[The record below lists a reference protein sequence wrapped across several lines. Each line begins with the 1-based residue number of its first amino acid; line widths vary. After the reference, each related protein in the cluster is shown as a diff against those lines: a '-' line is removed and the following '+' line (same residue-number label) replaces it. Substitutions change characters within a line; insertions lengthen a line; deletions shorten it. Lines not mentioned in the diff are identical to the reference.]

1 MAPRTHTRD
10 NHRRNP
16 VNAFLSNLH
25 ENRSA
30 KTGLIDATLNR
41 AADEARD
48 ITDIELANIQALKL
62 EIEKLDE
69 RIEQITDLEVRK
81 AKAAELAASVDG
93 GAIESRAAAPARVIS
108 EEPTYHERSSNDF
121 LADAIAA
128 EFGGSYEARERISR
142 YQRESMEKRDSGSA
156 NFAGLVIPQ
165 YLVSEFAGIRR
176 PGRPVL
182 DISTNAALPAQ
193 GMTVN
198 IGRLTTGI
206 TSYVQASENTAPTE
220 SDPDDT
226 LLTVNVNTVASMFD
240 ISKQAVLRGTGV
252 ETQLL
257 GDAVRSYQSRLDGLA
272 ISGSGSSGQ
281 HRGILNTS
289 GINATTYTD
298 ASPTW
303 AEFFPKLVE
312 AIQNISSN
320 FYGGATH
327 IVAHPSLIGCWLR
340 ALDSTNRPLFN
351 ATAGNPFNAPGTF
364 DRPAYDMVASRSSAS
379 PLSPTRTYRPTSEQA
394 PTRPRSSS
402 ETSASPTSGKIMAAR
417 RCSFV
422 SSSQTATLLSAL
434 LCSDSRHTPP
444 ASTRPRFRQS
454 PAPASSRLT
463 GPKKSPTSGAAHI
476 GPA

>member
-1 MAPRTHTRD
+1 MAPR
-10 NHRRNP
+10 NHNP
-16 VNAFLSNLH
+16 RLPLENTVNAFLSNLH

-30 KTGLIDATLNR
+30 KTGLIDATLSR

-69 RIEQITDLEVRK
+69 RIEQITDIEVRK

-93 GAIESRAAAPARVIS
+93 GSIESRAAAPARVIS
-108 EEPTYHERSSNDF
+108 EEPTYHERSGNDF

-165 YLVSEFAGIRR
+165 YLVSEFAGLRR

-198 IGRLTTGI
+198 IGRLTTGV

-220 SDPDDT
+220 SSPDDT
-226 LLTVNVNTVASMFD
+226 LLTINVNTVASMFD

-272 ISGSGSSGQ
+272 ISGSGSSGE

-312 AIQNISSN
+312 SIQNISSN

-364 DRPAYDMVASRSSAS
+364 DRPAYDMGGLQILGIPVIADANVPTNLGTGTNETAVIVGDFRESYIWEDNGGS
-379 PLSPTRTYRPTSEQA
+379 PLFVRFEQPDGNIAIRTVVFGFSAYTAGKYPTA
-394 PTRPRSSS
+394 F
-402 ETSASPTSGKIMAAR
+402 SAITGTGLI
-417 RCSFV
+417 
-422 SSSQTATLLSAL
+422 TANWA
-434 LCSDSRHTPP
+434 
-444 ASTRPRFRQS
+444 
-454 PAPASSRLT
+454 
-463 GPKKSPTSGAAHI
+463 
-476 GPA
+476 

>member
-25 ENRSA
+25 ESRSS
-30 KTGLIDATLNR
+30 KTALIDATLNR

-62 EIEKLDE
+62 EIEKVDE

-93 GAIESRAAAPARVIS
+93 GAIESRAAAPARVVS
-108 EEPTYHERSSNDF
+108 EEPTYHERSGNDF

-128 EFGGSYEARERISR
+128 EFGGSYEARERITR

-198 IGRLTTGI
+198 IGRLTTGV

-220 SDPDDT
+220 SSPDDT

-272 ISGSGSSGQ
+272 ISGSGSSGE

-364 DRPAYDMVASRSSAS
+364 DRPAYDMGGLQILGIPVIADANVPTNLGTGTNETAVIVGDFRESYIWEDNAGS
-379 PLSPTRTYRPTSEQA
+379 PLFVRFEQPDGNIAIRTVVFGFSAYTAGKYPTA
-394 PTRPRSSS
+394 F
-402 ETSASPTSGKIMAAR
+402 SAITGTGLI
-417 RCSFV
+417 
-422 SSSQTATLLSAL
+422 TANWA
-434 LCSDSRHTPP
+434 
-444 ASTRPRFRQS
+444 
-454 PAPASSRLT
+454 
-463 GPKKSPTSGAAHI
+463 
-476 GPA
+476 

>member
-25 ENRSA
+25 ESRSS
-30 KTGLIDATLNR
+30 KTALIDATLNR

-62 EIEKLDE
+62 EIEKVDE

-93 GAIESRAAAPARVIS
+93 GAIESRAAAPARVVS
-108 EEPTYHERSSNDF
+108 EEPTYHERSGNDF

-128 EFGGSYEARERISR
+128 EFGGSYEARERITR

-198 IGRLTTGI
+198 IGRLTTGV

-220 SDPDDT
+220 SSPDDT

-272 ISGSGSSGQ
+272 VNGSGSSGE

-364 DRPAYDMVASRSSAS
+364 DRPAYDMGGLQILGIPVIADANVPTNLGTGTNETAVIVGDFRESYIWEDNAGS
-379 PLSPTRTYRPTSEQA
+379 PLFVRFEQPDGNIAIRTVVFGFSAYTAGKYPTA
-394 PTRPRSSS
+394 F
-402 ETSASPTSGKIMAAR
+402 SAITGTGLI
-417 RCSFV
+417 
-422 SSSQTATLLSAL
+422 TANWA
-434 LCSDSRHTPP
+434 
-444 ASTRPRFRQS
+444 
-454 PAPASSRLT
+454 
-463 GPKKSPTSGAAHI
+463 
-476 GPA
+476 